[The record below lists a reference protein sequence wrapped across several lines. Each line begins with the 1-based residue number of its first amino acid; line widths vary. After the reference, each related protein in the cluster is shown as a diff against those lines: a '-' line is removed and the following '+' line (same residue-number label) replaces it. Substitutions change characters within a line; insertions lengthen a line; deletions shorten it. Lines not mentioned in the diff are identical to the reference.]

1 MAKMRAPKPID
12 FLDPNTGEVD
22 IQAYDEATMRYEQE
36 AESRMERDRREIGKP
51 TTGKSFA

>member
-12 FLDPNTGEVD
+12 FLDPNTEEVD

-36 AESRMERDRREIGKP
+36 AESRMERDRMEKHP
-51 TTGKSFA
+51 LDELDE

>member
-36 AESRMERDRREIGKP
+36 AESRMERDRMEKHP
-51 TTGKSFA
+51 LDELDE